1 MPVFNCES
9 TLSDAIDSIL
19 TQTYMN
25 WKLIICDDGSTDNT
39 YDIVKKYKVSNPDK
53 IILIKNDKNYGLNY
67 SLNRCLEYV
76 DTEFVARM
84 DGDDISLATR
94 FEQEIDFLDDHPEY
108 AIVST
113 PMIYFDEDGDYR
125 IGKGG
130 KEPLRCDLPKGTPFC
145 HATCLVRSEAY
156 KIVKGYSVS
165 KNRMRVEDWDLWIRM
180 YEAGYKGYVL
190 ENALYKMRDDRNAY
204 KRRKFKYRINEAK
217 VSASATK
224 KMKLPGKYYI
234 WAVRPILVGLLPK
247 FIYDKL
253 HRRKR

>member
-1 MPVFNCES
+1 MGIYNCDS
-9 TLSDAIDSIL
+9 TLTEAIESIL
-19 TQTYMN
+19 HQTYTE
-25 WKLIICDDGSTDNT
+25 WQLILCDDGSTDNT
-39 YDIVKKYKVSNPDK
+39 FQIAEQYFKLYPEKIVLLRN
-53 IILIKNDKNYGLNY
+53 NDNKGLNKT
-67 SLNRCLEYV
+67 LNYCLEYA
-76 DTEFVARM
+76 TGEFIARM
-84 DGDDISLATR
+84 DGDDISLPTR
-94 FEQEIDFLDDHPEY
+94 LEEEVKFLENHPEY

-130 KEPLRCDLPKGTPFC
+130 KEPQRCDLPKGTPFC

-224 KMKLPGKYYI
+224 KMKLPRKYYI